1 MLLQSQ
7 ILSEHLASRSSIR
20 LTQFTIKGIIRL
32 RLKSRIHWSKVMES
46 TNAAP
51 ESALQPKVHLTGKV
65 IKTTIAGAI
74 VDIGQKV
81 PGVIHISQLQKGSV
95 NRVEDVVQVG
105 QTIDIW
111 VRRVHE
117 DRIELTMVEPLMLEW
132 REMKPDML
140 VKGKVERLEAYGAFV
155 DIGAERPGLVHV
167 SEISHEYVKNPSEV
181 LKVGDEVEAKILDVD
196 RRKKQIRLSIKAAL
210 PEPEELIPEEVK
222 PEPRKGRAK
231 KSKKQEEY
239 IEEQGS
245 TEPELTA
252 FQIAFQK
259 AEERASKRT
268 KVKKTKVDTT
278 REQEE
283 IFNRTLENRLPTG

>member
-1 MLLQSQ
+1 
-7 ILSEHLASRSSIR
+7 
-20 LTQFTIKGIIRL
+20 
-32 RLKSRIHWSKVMES
+32 MET

-51 ESALQPKVHLTGKV
+51 ESALQPKAHLTGKV

-81 PGVIHISQLQKGSV
+81 PGVIHISQLQKDSV

-111 VRRVHE
+111 VRRAHD

-140 VKGKVERLEAYGAFV
+140 VKGKVERLETYGAFV

-167 SEISHEYVKNPSEV
+167 SEISHNYVKNPSEV

-210 PEPEELIPEEVK
+210 PKPEVVLAEVSK

-231 KSKKQEEY
+231 KSKKQEEFV
-239 IEEQGS
+239 EEQES
-245 TEPELTA
+245 KEPELTA

-268 KVKKTKVDTT
+268 KTRKTKTDTT
-278 REQEE
+278 QEQEE
-283 IFNRTLENRLPTG
+283 IFNRTLENRLPTS

>member
-1 MLLQSQ
+1 
-7 ILSEHLASRSSIR
+7 
-20 LTQFTIKGIIRL
+20 
-32 RLKSRIHWSKVMES
+32 MET

-51 ESALQPKVHLTGKV
+51 ESALQPKAHLTGKV

-81 PGVIHISQLQKGSV
+81 PGVIHISQLKKDSV

-105 QTIDIW
+105 QTVDVW
-111 VRRVHE
+111 VRRVHD

-167 SEISHEYVKNPSEV
+167 SEIAHTYVKNPAEV
-181 LKVGDEVEAKILDVD
+181 LKVGDEVEAQILDVD
-196 RRKKQIRLSIKAAL
+196 RRKKQIRLSIKAAT
-210 PEPEELIPEEVK
+210 PKPEEVITEVNK
-222 PEPRKGRAK
+222 PEPPKGRNR
-231 KSKKQEEY
+231 KSKKQEEP
-239 IEEQGS
+239 IEEEVSQ
-245 TEPELTA
+245 EPELTA

-259 AEERASKRT
+259 AEERANKRT
-268 KVKKTKVDTT
+268 KTKKAKVDTS

-283 IFNRTLENRLPTG
+283 IFNRTLENRLPTN